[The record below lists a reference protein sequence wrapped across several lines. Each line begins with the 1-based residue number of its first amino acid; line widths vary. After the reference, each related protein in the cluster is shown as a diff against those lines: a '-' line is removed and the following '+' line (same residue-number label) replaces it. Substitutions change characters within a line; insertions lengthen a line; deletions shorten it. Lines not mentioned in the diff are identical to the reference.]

1 MIILMVLGFFLVL
14 SGLITEEHLSVRQAE
29 VMVHKFYLKQQAYH
43 EAASALKFLIFY
55 LKSDD
60 FSYDTLNDRW
70 ATSLEFPL
78 PEGEMTVR
86 VEDEE
91 RYLNLNLVRTEAGF
105 RIIKRLFEELSI
117 SSLSPE
123 LLRVWVGGPGFWD
136 RAYPPK
142 KAPFDSL
149 EELLFLGMSR
159 EDFYGKT
166 RGFVFY
172 PGLSTLTTVWS
183 NGRVNLNTAPPEV
196 IMALSPRIDRT
207 LAERLLEYRRI
218 RPLKKIDDVI
228 LIEGY
233 NFEIL
238 HDLRPWATVRSEN
251 FRVTIE
257 VTVGEVEGE
266 LRAIVKRIGPALKVV
281 YWRFS

>member
-1 MIILMVLGFFLVL
+1 MIILVVLGFFLVL
-14 SGLITEEHLSVRQAE
+14 SGVISDEFLSVRRTE
-29 VMVHKFYLKQQAYH
+29 MMVCRYYLKQQVYH
-43 EAASALKFLIFY
+43 EAVSALKLLSFY
-55 LKSDD
+55 FKEDD
-60 FSYDTLNDRW
+60 SSYDTLNDLW
-70 ATSLEFPL
+70 ASPIALPL
-78 PEGEMTVR
+78 PEGEIRVQ

-105 RIIKRLFEELSI
+105 RVVRRLFEELRI
-117 SSLSPE
+117 TSLSPE

-142 KAPFDSL
+142 KAPLDSL

-166 RGFVFY
+166 EGFTFY
-172 PGLSTLTTVWS
+172 PGLSMLTTVWS

-196 IMALSPRIDRT
+196 LMALSPRIDRI
-207 LAERLLEYRRI
+207 LAERLLEYRQTH
-218 RPLKKIDDVI
+218 PLKKIEDVI
-228 LIEGY
+228 LVEGF

-238 HDLRPWATVRSEN
+238 HDLRPWAAVKSEN
-251 FRVTIE
+251 FRVTVE
-257 VTVGEVEGE
+257 VKVGEVEGE
-266 LRAIVKRIGPALKVV
+266 LKAIVQRTGSGFKVV

>member
-1 MIILMVLGFFLVL
+1 MIILVVLGFFLVL
-14 SGLITEEHLSVRQAE
+14 SGVISDEFLSVRQTEA
-29 VMVHKFYLKQQAYH
+29 MVRRFYLKQQVYH
-43 EAASALKFLIFY
+43 EAVSALKILASYF
-55 LKSDD
+55 KKDD
-60 FSYDTLNDRW
+60 PSYDTLNDLW
-70 ATSLEFPL
+70 AYPLEL
-78 PEGEMTVR
+78 PISEGEIRVR

-105 RIIKRLFEELSI
+105 RVIKRLFEELRI
-117 SSLSPE
+117 TSLSPE

-149 EELLFLGMSR
+149 EELFFLGMSR
-159 EDFYGKT
+159 EDFYGKAE
-166 RGFVFY
+166 GFTFY
-172 PGLSTLTTVWS
+172 PGLSSLSTVWS

-196 IMALSPRIDRT
+196 IMALSPRVDRT
-207 LAERLLEYRRI
+207 LAEKLVEYRRTHA
-218 RPLKKIDDVI
+218 LKKVEDVV
-228 LIEGY
+228 LVDGFD
-233 NFEIL
+233 FEIL

-257 VTVGEVEGE
+257 VRVGEMEGE
-266 LRAIVKRIGPALKVV
+266 LNVILRRTGSDLKVV